1 MIYKFGLNFIVWVH
15 FFPFVQSNKL
25 DVERMFITGQEVENF
40 SCNTP
45 IKLMLGEFIKII
57 LCNSCEKGHLES
69 YCFLYSKGIGFVM
82 GLK

>member
-25 DVERMFITGQEVENF
+25 DVERMSITGQEVEFF

-45 IKLMLGEFIKII
+45 IKLMLGEYIKIMR
-57 LCNSCEKGHLES
+57 CNWCMKGHLKS
-69 YCFLYSKGIGFVM
+69 YCFLYSKAIGFVIV
-82 GLK
+82 LK

>member
-1 MIYKFGLNFIVWVH
+1 MIYKFGLHFIVWVH

-25 DVERMFITGQEVENF
+25 DVERMFITGQEVEIF

-45 IKLMLGEFIKII
+45 IKLMVGEYIKIM
-57 LCNSCEKGHLES
+57 LSNWCVKGHLKS
-69 YCFLYSKGIGFVM
+69 YCFLYSKAIGFAI